1 MQLRHLEI
9 FHAVMLTGTI
19 TAAAKLMNISQ
30 PAATR
35 LLLRAEDQ
43 LRYKLFDRV
52 RGRLLPTKEAL
63 ILQAESEKLIAGLE
77 NLRKLARNLGTASS
91 GHLRIAAAPA
101 LCLELVPLAI
111 TRFRQKHK
119 DVTFEVETR
128 QYADLV
134 RTVLTQEVDI
144 GIGFDIPPHPGLELA
159 PLAQGHFFGAFPAA
173 QEKSLPH
180 VVKLNYFTR
189 QPFIGLRSDD
199 PLGSVFSAVLNL
211 AGVKLDPI
219 VEVKTN
225 QVALALVEKGAGAAI
240 VDQYTAAARN
250 PAKVAIRRL
259 QPSIPF
265 AVQVMRPKH
274 GPPGLLAGQFGAAL
288 TWAEKS
294 IATMLSA
301 PAA

>member
-9 FHAVMLTGTI
+9 YHAVMLTGTI
-19 TAAAKLMNISQ
+19 TAAAKLLNISQ

-35 LLLRAEDQ
+35 LLLRAEDT

-52 RGRLLPTKEAL
+52 RGRLLPTREAQ

-101 LCLELVPLAI
+101 LCLDLVPLAI
-111 TRFRQKHK
+111 TRFRQKHA

-144 GIGFDIPPHPGLELA
+144 GIGFDIPPHPGLELT
-159 PLAQGHFFGAFPAA
+159 PLAQGHFYGAFPAT
-173 QEKSLPH
+173 QEKSLPKI
-180 VVKLNYFTR
+180 VKLSHFAK

-199 PLGSVFSAVLNL
+199 PLGSVFSATLNL

-225 QVALALVEKGAGAAI
+225 QVALSLVEKGAGAAI

-250 PAKVAIRRL
+250 PARVSIRPL

-274 GPPGLLAGQFGAAL
+274 GPPGLLARQFGAAL
-288 TWAEKS
+288 EKAEKS

-301 PAA
+301 DSA